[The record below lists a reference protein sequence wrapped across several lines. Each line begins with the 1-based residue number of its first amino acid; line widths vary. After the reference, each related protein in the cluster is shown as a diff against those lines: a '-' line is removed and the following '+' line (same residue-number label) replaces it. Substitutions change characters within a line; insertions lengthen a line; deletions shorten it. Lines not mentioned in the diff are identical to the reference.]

1 METSLSNHMITDDS
15 YLESRLWHSLDFD
28 APSSFSKLDLSDAR
42 GYSSECIENLIL
54 SSESCSKEKS

>member
-1 METSLSNHMITDDS
+1 MITDDS
-15 YLESRLWHSLDFD
+15 YLESRQWHSLDFD